1 MQLCKTDP
9 RATWRGLTIA
19 TDLEGNR
26 VWSRVDTDTRGEYGF
41 TDSAGKI
48 VSVGSAAESMSF
60 DVYNPFTEDC
70 NETPIQPQ
78 TFLSQVTTDSALS
91 LFKKNKEQ
99 KKKIAQIKDMV
110 ADL

>member
-1 MQLCKTDP
+1 
-9 RATWRGLTIA
+9 
-19 TDLEGNR
+19 
-26 VWSRVDTDTRGEYGF
+26 
-41 TDSAGKI
+41 
-48 VSVGSAAESMSF
+48 MSF
-60 DVYNPFTEDC
+60 DVYNEFSEDC

-78 TFLSQVTTDSALS
+78 IFLSQVTTDSALS